1 MPDNLNASVDHA
13 EALRPLIPDGMTM
26 PEMALR
32 FILAHPT
39 VSTIIPGMRKLRH
52 VESNIGTSDGDALPP
67 NWSRPCAPTAGI
79 AARPSGR
86 SRDGA
91 GPVRREPHPPA
102 PSPSKWRG
110 GDKHAALLHEACFFF
125 FLPLASAPTIPPAR
139 T

>member
-52 VESNIGTSDGDALPP
+52 VESNIGTSDG
-67 NWSRPCAPTAGI
+67 
-79 AARPSGR
+79 
-86 SRDGA
+86 
-91 GPVRREPHPPA
+91 
-102 PSPSKWRG
+102 
-110 GDKHAALLHEACFFF
+110 AALLGELVEA
-125 FLPLASAPTIPPAR
+125 LRAHRWDRSPTEWSQ
-139 T
+139 